1 MGGRTALF
9 ASLALVLSGAASL
22 ACAAVPPPTCDIGII
37 AELPVTMAGLRP
49 RVTLPVDGVSTTF
62 LVSSGSFYSFLNPAV
77 VAKLRLQTRPA
88 PFGYYVKGVGGADDR
103 VDVATAHTFSIGGK
117 NIPNVPFLVMEH
129 PGSPAEGVLGQ
140 NVLSLFDTEYDLAN
154 GVIRLLKPS
163 SGCRHADT
171 AYWAGDKTVSELA
184 IGVIGQDDPHLYADA
199 KINGQKLRVE
209 FGTGADLSVVKRSA
223 AERLGFR
230 PDASGVRAAGV
241 SRGVGPRVA
250 EVWEA
255 PFDSF
260 ELGGEKISN
269 THLRVANIE
278 LDHADMLLGA
288 DFFLSH
294 RVYVSRQQHRIFFT
308 YNGGPVF
315 RLDRTAAT
323 PAPSAPRAAAQYADS
338 PADAAGFARRGDALM
353 SRRDFAA
360 ALADFTKASELE
372 PTEPQHFRDRARA
385 HMALHQPALAMADLD
400 QNLKLKP
407 DDAAALVGRGEL
419 YLASHDVEHAKA
431 DFNEATRLDPDR
443 AALVANLYLQ
453 AGRFEDAV
461 AGYDAWLA
469 AHPKADSASA
479 VLNSRCRSRALWNHD
494 LDKALADCELALK
507 KGPKIAAYFDSRGLA
522 HLRRGELDLALA
534 DYNKAL
540 ELQPKLAW
548 SLYGRGVAK
557 LEKGDKA
564 GGEAD
569 LSAAAAVAPNL
580 AATAKRIGLVAPAAG

>member
-1 MGGRTALF
+1 MGGKAALL
-9 ASLALVLSGAASL
+9 ASLALALSAGAPL
-22 ACAAVPPPTCDIGII
+22 ARAAAPPAHCDIGKV

-49 RVTLPVDGVSTTF
+49 QVTLAVDGVPTTF

-77 VAKLRLQTRPA
+77 VARLKLPTHAA
-88 PFGYYVKGVGGADDR
+88 PFGYYVTGTGGSDNR
-103 VDVATAHTFSIGGK
+103 VDVATAHTFNLDGQD
-117 NIPNVPFLVMEH
+117 IPKVPFLVMEH
-129 PGSPAEGVLGQ
+129 PGSAAQGVLGQ

-163 SGCRHADT
+163 ADCRHADT
-171 AYWAGDKTVSELA
+171 AYWAGDKMVTELSIA
-184 IGVIGQDDPHLYADA
+184 SLQPEDPHLYADG
-199 KINGQKLRVE
+199 KINGKTVRVE
-209 FGTGADLSVVKRSA
+209 FSTGSDLSVIKRSA

-230 PDASGVRAAGV
+230 PDAPGVHAAGV

-260 ELGGEKISN
+260 ELGSEKITN

-315 RLDRTAAT
+315 RLEQAAAAPV
-323 PAPSAPRAAAQYADS
+323 PAPGSVGAQYAGAPTDG
-338 PADAAGFARRGDALM
+338 AGFARRGDALM
-353 SRRDFAA
+353 SRREFAA

-372 PTEPQHFRDRARA
+372 PAEPQHFRDLARA
-385 HMALHQPALAMADLD
+385 HIALRQPALAMADFD
-400 QNLKLKP
+400 QSLKLKP
-407 DDAAALVGRGEL
+407 DDAASLVGRGEL
-419 YLASHDVEHAKA
+419 HLASHDLDHAKA
-431 DFNEATRLDPDR
+431 DFNEAIRLDPGR
-443 AALVANLYLQ
+443 AEPVANLYLR
-453 AGRFEDAV
+453 AGRFEEAV

-469 AHPKADSASA
+469 AHPNADNASA

-494 LDKALADCELALK
+494 LDKAIADCDLALK

-540 ELQPKLAW
+540 EMQPKLAW
-548 SLYGRGVAK
+548 ALYGRGVAK
-557 LEKGDKA
+557 IEKGDKA

-580 AATAKRIGLVAPAAG
+580 AAIAKRVGLVAPAAG